1 MLMKKMLYTI
11 LESWDNNS
19 EAWDNGWEEVNMV
32 MLMVPKQVPASIACL
47 QYIYFNL
54 LYPVLS

>member
-1 MLMKKMLYTI
+1 MAIQPLSMLIKKMLYTI

-32 MLMVPKQVPASIACL
+32 MLKEP
-47 QYIYFNL
+47 N
-54 LYPVLS
+54 